1 MDCSNEFV
9 DQDLRLS
16 MEVEHQ
22 FDDSEAARIQMMLML
37 HLLNKA
43 SNEAST
49 PQHIACYAASP
60 KPQHIACY
68 AVYI

>member
-43 SNEAST
+43 SNEDMPGQQLVSKQT
-49 PQHIACYAASP
+49 YYRHKILCCGGY
-60 KPQHIACY
+60 
-68 AVYI
+68 